1 MKSDQFLNETTSG
14 AIASVSMPLGKTQKR
29 AESVEVKGLKPV
41 GKKTS
46 SKNKGPYANS
56 IVEGIETK
64 KVSEAEL
71 QEDDLIIIPGQKLK
85 RRNGFVP
92 KDQSRVDHEVEMAR
106 SDLIAAFKNAKS
118 IFQMLKDRS
127 EEEGIEGWVQEK
139 LIKAN
144 DYLNAVKEYY
154 DGKMMREMSGGVIA
168 AGGVGESS
176 QSWQDEFADMIG
188 QMKKSG
194 RLGMPKSNYNFKT
207 PEPKSKEELMS
218 RLKEL
223 EAEFDLAYQQSDDY
237 SFWKK
242 QNDIASEI
250 SSIKRQLRQQGVAEG
265 KWSHNA
271 ITGQKLD
278 PRTGEILP
286 VKEKPLTMKQM
297 FAPKAQP
304 KLTLDDV
311 WRKVENVVSQIY
323 PDGDPNDYMA
333 PWLEKHGIRD
343 FKIGEILDRA
353 AKKNGYKDMYDYW
366 NSMGEQG
373 VAEGSFSPQE
383 YGKQL
388 QTKINQ
394 DAINKALVLKKQKQ
408 NLGNKIIA
416 DIVKQQLAKK
426 GVAEGL
432 AQGNYNVGLEDI
444 GKPVTVDGESGHVLL
459 SIGYSSGNGKLTAHI
474 LQPDTGSKGIYDLE
488 TIGKGQQGV
497 AEAID
502 LAEGKEETIK
512 KKIQAKLDALSLARE
527 QRRGRGNRQQ
537 GPREIKLQADIDNLS
552 NELRQLNK
560 PGVTEAIKGWK
571 HAHSDMMKHRA
582 ESGKDV
588 HLVSLKKDGTESKMH
603 DAKKSFKS
611 EEEARAHHKRV
622 KELNPNRT
630 IAHNLYVGG
639 KVEKL
644 S

>member
-41 GKKTS
+41 GKKTT

-194 RLGMPKSNYNFKT
+194 RLGMPKSNYNYKT

-223 EAEFDLAYQQSDDY
+223 EAEFDPAYQQSDDY

-265 KWSHNA
+265 LGKDLAKLGGMAAVGIGAGIGGSYLDSKHPK
-271 ITGQKLD
+271 IEIGGQQAYLIKDPGWGKIPNTAMKLQGAD
-278 PRTGEILP
+278 GRTYIVWTSSGKGNRTLFATPAEN
-286 VKEKPLTMKQM
+286 VKE
-297 FAPKAQP
+297 
-304 KLTLDDV
+304 
-311 WRKVENVVSQIY
+311 
-323 PDGDPNDYMA
+323 
-333 PWLEKHGIRD
+333 
-343 FKIGEILDRA
+343 
-353 AKKNGYKDMYDYW
+353 
-366 NSMGEQG
+366 
-373 VAEGSFSPQE
+373 
-383 YGKQL
+383 
-388 QTKINQ
+388 
-394 DAINKALVLKKQKQ
+394 
-408 NLGNKIIA
+408 
-416 DIVKQQLAKK
+416 

-432 AQGNYNVGLEDI
+432 SDI
-444 GKPVTVDGESGHVLL
+444 V
-459 SIGYSSGNGKLTAHI
+459 
-474 LQPDTGSKGIYDLE
+474 KGIKRKVAGKDNPKDVEHTYARIARRDIEDANKLNNQAAYDARDKSTKRWE
-488 TIGKGQQGV
+488 KVNKVVNKQGV
-497 AEAID
+497 AASKD
-502 LAEGKEETIK
+502 K
-512 KKIQAKLDALSLARE
+512 
-527 QRRGRGNRQQ
+527 
-537 GPREIKLQADIDNLS
+537 
-552 NELRQLNK
+552 
-560 PGVTEAIKGWK
+560 
-571 HAHSDMMKHRA
+571 SD
-582 ESGKDV
+582 
-588 HLVSLKKDGTESKMH
+588 
-603 DAKKSFKS
+603 KKS
-611 EEEARAHHKRV
+611 
-622 KELNPNRT
+622 
-630 IAHNLYVGG
+630 
-639 KVEKL
+639 
-644 S
+644 

>member
-1 MKSDQFLNETTSG
+1 
-14 AIASVSMPLGKTQKR
+14 MPLGKTQKR

-41 GKKTS
+41 GKKTT

-106 SDLIAAFKNAKS
+106 SDLIAAYKNAKS

-194 RLGMPKSNYNFKT
+194 RLGMPKSNYNYKT

-223 EAEFDLAYQQSDDY
+223 EAEFDPAYQQSDDY

-265 KWSHNA
+265 SSGVSVRQWANQVHKDHGPDVKFRNRQEGGGAVDSVIAKNSQGETVGVYNRK
-271 ITGQKLD
+271 TGY
-278 PRTGEILP
+278 PTVYE
-286 VKEKPLTMKQM
+286 
-297 FAPKAQP
+297 PK
-304 KLTLDDV
+304 
-311 WRKVENVVSQIY
+311 
-323 PDGDPNDYMA
+323 
-333 PWLEKHGIRD
+333 
-343 FKIGEILDRA
+343 
-353 AKKNGYKDMYDYW
+353 
-366 NSMGEQG
+366 QG
-373 VAEGSFSPQE
+373 VAEG
-383 YGKQL
+383 
-388 QTKINQ
+388 
-394 DAINKALVLKKQKQ
+394 
-408 NLGNKIIA
+408 
-416 DIVKQQLAKK
+416 
-426 GVAEGL
+426 
-432 AQGNYNVGLEDI
+432 
-444 GKPVTVDGESGHVLL
+444 
-459 SIGYSSGNGKLTAHI
+459 
-474 LQPDTGSKGIYDLE
+474 
-488 TIGKGQQGV
+488 
-497 AEAID
+497 
-502 LAEGKEETIK
+502 
-512 KKIQAKLDALSLARE
+512 
-527 QRRGRGNRQQ
+527 
-537 GPREIKLQADIDNLS
+537 
-552 NELRQLNK
+552 
-560 PGVTEAIKGWK
+560 IKGWK

>member
-1 MKSDQFLNETTSG
+1 MINIKYARKNYMKIDQIINEMTSSG
-14 AIASVSMPLGKTQKR
+14 AVASVSMRLGATQKR
-29 AESVEVKGLKPV
+29 AKKSVDVKGLKPV
-41 GKKTS
+41 SKLKNAKK
-46 SKNKGPYANS
+46 KGPYANS
-56 IVEGIETK
+56 IVENKEQV

-71 QEDDLIIIPGQKLK
+71 QEDDLIIIPGRGTK
-85 RRNGFVP
+85 RKNGFVP
-92 KDQSRVDHEVEMAR
+92 KGQSRVDHEVEMAR
-106 SDLIAAFKNAKS
+106 SDVLATMKNAKS
-118 IFQMLKDRS
+118 IYHMLKDRS

-154 DGKMMREMSGGVIA
+154 DEQMMQEMNGGVIA
-168 AGGVGESS
+168 AGGVGEGVAEGSNDLYQKAIRKYAQQVANDYLNGGNEYLYGANKFDAEMFGVS
-176 QSWQDEFADMIG
+176 QEKANKD
-188 QMKKSG
+188 
-194 RLGMPKSNYNFKT
+194 FKT
-207 PEPKSKEELMS
+207 WFTMIVRSQAVRP
-218 RLKEL
+218 RRGV
-223 EAEFDLAYQQSDDY
+223 AEGLAPGQAA
-237 SFWKK
+237 WKK
-242 QNDIASEI
+242 EMMAKGAVSF
-250 SSIKRQLRQQGVAEG
+250 KRDQHGGGAVDRIVAYDKDGKVVGGFNRKGVAEG

-408 NLGNKIIA
+408 NLGNRIIA
-416 DIVKQQLAKK
+416 NTIQQQLAKK
-426 GVAEGL
+426 GVA
-432 AQGNYNVGLEDI
+432 A
-444 GKPVTVDGESGHVLL
+444 
-459 SIGYSSGNGKLTAHI
+459 
-474 LQPDTGSKGIYDLE
+474 SK
-488 TIGKGQQGV
+488 
-497 AEAID
+497 
-502 LAEGKEETIK
+502 
-512 KKIQAKLDALSLARE
+512 
-527 QRRGRGNRQQ
+527 
-537 GPREIKLQADIDNLS
+537 
-552 NELRQLNK
+552 NK
-560 PGVTEAIKGWK
+560 
-571 HAHSDMMKHRA
+571 SD
-582 ESGKDV
+582 
-588 HLVSLKKDGTESKMH
+588 
-603 DAKKSFKS
+603 KKS
-611 EEEARAHHKRV
+611 
-622 KELNPNRT
+622 
-630 IAHNLYVGG
+630 
-639 KVEKL
+639 
-644 S
+644 

>member
-41 GKKTS
+41 GKKTT

-56 IVEGIETK
+56 IIEGIETK

-106 SDLIAAFKNAKS
+106 SDLIAAYKNAKS

-176 QSWQDEFADMIG
+176 QAWQDEFADMIG

-223 EAEFDLAYQQSDDY
+223 EAEFDPAYQQSDDY

-265 KWSHNA
+265 LA
-271 ITGQKLD
+271 PGQAAWKKEMMAKGAVSFKRDQHGGGAVDRIVAYDKDGKVVGGFNRKGVAEGLD
-278 PRTGEILP
+278 PETTRLEQDVRNALENGDDYTA
-286 VKEKPLTMKQM
+286 KQY
-297 FAPKAQP
+297 AK
-304 KLTLDDV
+304 
-311 WRKVENVVSQIY
+311 
-323 PDGDPNDYMA
+323 MA
-333 PWLEKHGIRD
+333 PTPE
-343 FKIGEILDRA
+343 
-353 AKKNGYKDMYDYW
+353 AKKYLLNIIKQEMYGTDP
-366 NSMGEQG
+366 EQG
-373 VAEGSFSPQE
+373 VAEGSEDLVQIEYWKQDSIEAGRWVKTQPMPRKVAEELLHSHPGAFSRGEIVDVKQGVEEGDQLDEMNPMLVRDGLQVVIDFLSQYPTATTLTAGVAGAAAGTAIIAKLVKNAWKNHKE
-383 YGKQL
+383 LEQLKQDVINWSSQKLHANKNVAAKGGKV
-388 QTKINQ
+388 
-394 DAINKALVLKKQKQ
+394 A
-408 NLGNKIIA
+408 KIIQA
-416 DIVKQQLAKK
+416 EIARRKK
-426 GVAEGL
+426 DVAEG
-432 AQGNYNVGLEDI
+432 
-444 GKPVTVDGESGHVLL
+444 
-459 SIGYSSGNGKLTAHI
+459 
-474 LQPDTGSKGIYDLE
+474 
-488 TIGKGQQGV
+488 
-497 AEAID
+497 
-502 LAEGKEETIK
+502 
-512 KKIQAKLDALSLARE
+512 
-527 QRRGRGNRQQ
+527 
-537 GPREIKLQADIDNLS
+537 
-552 NELRQLNK
+552 
-560 PGVTEAIKGWK
+560 IKGWK

>member
-41 GKKTS
+41 GKKTT

-106 SDLIAAFKNAKS
+106 SDLIAAYKNAKS

-223 EAEFDLAYQQSDDY
+223 EAEFDPAYQQSDDY

-250 SSIKRQLRQQGVAEG
+250 SSIRRQLRQ
-265 KWSHNA
+265 
-271 ITGQKLD
+271 
-278 PRTGEILP
+278 
-286 VKEKPLTMKQM
+286 
-297 FAPKAQP
+297 
-304 KLTLDDV
+304 
-311 WRKVENVVSQIY
+311 
-323 PDGDPNDYMA
+323 
-333 PWLEKHGIRD
+333 
-343 FKIGEILDRA
+343 
-353 AKKNGYKDMYDYW
+353 
-366 NSMGEQG
+366 QG

-444 GKPVTVDGESGHVLL
+444 GKPVTVDGESGYVLL

-474 LQPDTGSKGIYDLE
+474 LQPGTGSKGIYDLE

-497 AEAID
+497 AE
-502 LAEGKEETIK
+502 G
-512 KKIQAKLDALSLARE
+512 
-527 QRRGRGNRQQ
+527 
-537 GPREIKLQADIDNLS
+537 
-552 NELRQLNK
+552 
-560 PGVTEAIKGWK
+560 IKGWK